1 MKKTLI
7 AGIFFSVVAFT
18 AIVAAKHFW
27 RGEILPAA
35 EVCAKWG
42 EAILNVEKFKDGD
55 EKLRSKMACSLLK
68 NQKLYIGKTRSDIRR
83 AFGDHDGFY
92 FSDMFPA
99 YMIET
104 AADRSQNSWQLVFFL
119 DRKELISE
127 IAVHKNCCDR

>member
-55 EKLRSKMACSLLK
+55 EKLGSKMACSLLK
-68 NQKLYIGKTRSDIRR
+68 NQKLYIGKTGAISDGHSAITT
-83 AFGDHDGFY
+83 A
-92 FSDMFPA
+92 SIFPTCFQH
-99 YMIET
+99 I
-104 AADRSQNSWQLVFFL
+104 
-119 DRKELISE
+119 
-127 IAVHKNCCDR
+127 